1 MAISSSITVVS
12 YGPDVVP
19 HHAADALAA
28 CVSSRSIV
36 NSTPVILGFSARYAL
51 RVFSD
56 IATRSLYDI
65 NIKFSTKMVQQKT
78 DPTSIRVF

>member
-1 MAISSSITVVS
+1 MVISSSITVVS

-36 NSTPVILGFSARYAL
+36 NSTPVILGFSARYTL

-56 IATRSLYDI
+56 IATSPVDDTD
-65 NIKFSTKMVQQKT
+65 IKFSTKMVQQKT